1 MGFFI
6 YSKLGYIILFINI
19 FLIEMDW
26 IKENFA
32 LISDRPLLLSALI
45 VLSSIIIAK
54 LADIIL
60 SRILSRAVRKTV
72 SDLDDKILELFHKP
86 IFYSLLFIGFS
97 LSVKVAQ
104 LPSYIDYALVGI
116 FKTITIFIWFI
127 VLLKVFSLT
136 FQWAAKQSSN
146 PLLQHRTLPLFNNL
160 GKIVIVTFGIY
171 FILLSWDIN
180 INGFLASAGVLGI
193 VLGLAAQDT
202 VSNLF
207 AGIFLMADSPFKEGD
222 YILLDTGE
230 RGYVKKMG
238 IRSTR
243 FMTRDDIEITIPNSV
258 IASSKIVNESG
269 GPEDIERIRINILV
283 AYGSDIDEVKDVL
296 KEIELNNS
304 NVLKDPE
311 PRIRFRKFSSS
322 GLKLQL
328 LFWIFKPA
336 IRGRTV
342 DAVNTDIYKT
352 FAKKNII
359 IPYPTV
365 NLITKDS

>member
-1 MGFFI
+1 
-6 YSKLGYIILFINI
+6 
-19 FLIEMDW
+19 MDW
-26 IKENFA
+26 LKEYFA
-32 LISDRPLLLSALI
+32 EISNHPLLLSALI

-60 SRILSRAVRKTV
+60 TRLLSRVVRKTV

-97 LSVKVAQ
+97 FAVKIAQ
-104 LPSYIDYALVGI
+104 IPIYIDYALVGL

-127 VLLKVFSLT
+127 VLLKVFSVSV
-136 FQWAAKQSSN
+136 QWAAKQSAN

-160 GKIVIVTFGIY
+160 GKIIIFTFGVY

-269 GPEDIERIRINILV
+269 GPEDVERVRINIMV
-283 AYGSDIDEVKDVL
+283 AYGSDIDEVKDILKEIALKNANVL
-296 KEIELNNS
+296 KE
-304 NVLKDPE
+304 PE
-311 PRIRFRKFSSS
+311 PRVRFRKFSSS

-328 LFWIFKPA
+328 LCWIFKPA

-342 DAVNTDIYKT
+342 DAINTDIYKT
-352 FAKKNII
+352 FSKKNII
-359 IPYPTV
+359 IPFPTV
-365 NLITKDS
+365 NLISNKDS